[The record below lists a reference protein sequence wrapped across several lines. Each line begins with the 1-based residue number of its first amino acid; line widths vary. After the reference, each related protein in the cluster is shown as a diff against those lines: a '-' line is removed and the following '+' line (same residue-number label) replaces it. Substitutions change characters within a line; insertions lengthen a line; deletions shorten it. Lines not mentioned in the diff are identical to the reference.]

1 MVDLESKSAHIASI
15 GELGYYKK
23 APEYTKEQI
32 DAIKR
37 YGEQIKTIK
46 LFVDSVRQNPGEYLS
61 SIRNEGW
68 MNATR
73 EVVQNSTDEMNRP
86 ESICT
91 KVWVEYFE
99 GTNRCI
105 VSDNGRAIPPEDI
118 IRVFTREHTSVNFTK
133 RKGVYSSGLHGVGA
147 KCTNA
152 VSKRFTVYSYRLGK
166 GYRIDFAEGKPLDKY
181 KMKPVEIPN
190 KDNRQGLVIDF
201 EPDTKIMKEITIT
214 CEQVLSFLENL
225 VPLLKIGAEIE
236 YIGHKADKKTVIKKV
251 LVNTD
256 GVKTFL
262 IRQTERPMIKPIIF
276 NYDTG
281 EMKVEV
287 AMTFEGNASAAP
299 NVITF
304 ANMTPVNTQLS
315 TPSNGFFQGVH
326 QFFRNYM
333 NKIFFANNK
342 HKLDITNGDV
352 TTSLVAAV
360 SAYHMNVMFDGQAKN
375 VCKNDDLV
383 DFVKQVTI
391 KALRDWSNK
400 FPEDLQKLCEF
411 FRQVAKARINSEKGR
426 ENITKKYK
434 TNSFLDLPRGFV
446 KATGDPKKYPW
457 ELYIVEGLSAKAP
470 CASGRN
476 PLFQAIF
483 PIRGKM
489 LNAFSTP
496 RDRFLQNEEARGL
509 ITVIDSGY
517 GKNFDITRCNYD
529 KIILLPDADYD
540 SPKTVALG

>member
-1 MVDLESKSAHIASI
+1 MDELVSKSSYVWANQE
-15 GELGYYKK
+15 GVYYKK
-23 APEYTKEQI
+23 QPEYTKEQI

-73 EVVQNSTDEMNRP
+73 EVIQNSTDEMNRP

-91 KVWVEYFE
+91 KVWVEYYE

-133 RKGVYSSGLHGVGA
+133 KKGVYSSGLHGVGA

-166 GYRIDFAEGKPLDKY
+166 GYRIDFAEGKPLEKY
-181 KMKPVEIPN
+181 NMKPIEIPN

-201 EPDTKIMKEITIT
+201 EPDVKVMKEITIS
-214 CEQVLSFLENL
+214 CEQVLNFLENL
-225 VPLLKIGAEIE
+225 TPLLKIGAEIE
-236 YIGHKADKKTVIKKV
+236 YIGHKADKKTVIKKT

-256 GVKTFL
+256 GVQTFL
-262 IRQTERPMIKPIIF
+262 IRQTDKPMIKPIIF
-276 NYDTG
+276 KYDTG

-287 AMTFEGNASAAP
+287 AMTFEANVNSSP

-304 ANMTPVNTQLS
+304 ANMTPVNTNLS
-315 TPSNGFFQGVH
+315 TPSNGFFQGLH
-326 QFFRNYM
+326 QFFRNHM
-333 NKIFFANNK
+333 NKIYLANNK
-342 HKLDITNGDV
+342 RKLEVINGDV
-352 TTSLVAAV
+352 TTGLVAAV
-360 SAYHMNVMFDGQAKN
+360 AAYHMNVMFDGQAKN
-375 VCKNDDLV
+375 VCKNEDLV
-383 DFVKQVTI
+383 EFVKQVTI
-391 KALRDWSNK
+391 KALRDWSSK
-400 FPEDLQKLCEF
+400 QPEDLQKLCEF
-411 FRQVAKARINSEKGR
+411 FKDVATARTKADKEKAT
-426 ENITKKYK
+426 ISKKYK
-434 TNSFLDLPRGFV
+434 TNSFLDLPKGFV
-446 KATGDPKKYPW
+446 KATGDPRKYPW

-476 PLFQAIF
+476 PLFQAIY

-496 RDRFLQNEEARGL
+496 KDRFLQNEEVRGL
-509 ITVIDSGY
+509 LGILDAGY
-517 GKNFDITRCNYD
+517 GKSFDISKCNYER
-529 KIILLPDADYD
+529 IMLLPDADYD